1 MKVIEMLKLVCETL
15 KVMSKHDVMRDD
27 WRWIPM
33 YDEFKNMRSTGLK
46 YKECIRMLAEDYNVS
61 RATVE
66 RAIRRL
72 DSEC

>member
-1 MKVIEMLKLVCETL
+1 MKVIEMLKLVRETL

-33 YDEFKNMRSTGLK
+33 YEEFKNMRSSGLK
-46 YKECIRMLAEDYNVS
+46 YKECIRMLAEDYKVS

-72 DSEC
+72 DGEC